1 MSTSGAM
8 DPKEKFLKK
17 DRIIKGIA
25 DQESVKISVIKTT
38 DVIKEA
44 QNRHKLSPAVAVMLG
59 RTMTGTMLIAAQL
72 KGEERIKVTVQND
85 GPLGNIYA
93 EANSVGEM
101 RGYVSRPQTYIDWTK
116 VSDITEVIGDGTLK
130 VEKVIYNEAKPIS
143 GVVALADKTITG
155 DFVHYLGQSEQVKS
169 MLALDV
175 QIDEDGMVSE
185 AGGILVQALPGA
197 DESLLKGIHDLIKN
211 FPPLGNQ
218 FAEGAYIDDIMNMVL
233 LPAQPKELDR
243 YPVHFFCRCNKDR
256 FVDALAL
263 LSVDDLETMNSEDQ
277 EVICHFCN
285 EKYVIEKE
293 TVQKLFMKA
302 KTKLN

>member
-1 MSTSGAM
+1 MSTSGEM
-8 DPKEKFLKK
+8 DPKEKFFNK

-44 QNRHKLSPAVAVMLG
+44 QERHQLSPAAAVMLG
-59 RTMTGTMLIAAQL
+59 RTMTGAMLISAQL

-101 RGYVSRPQTYIDWTK
+101 RGYVARPQTYIDWTQ
-116 VSDITEVIGDGTLK
+116 VSDITEIIGDGTLK
-130 VEKVIYNEAKPIS
+130 VEKILYNEAQPLS
-143 GVVALADKTITG
+143 GVVSLTDKTITG
-155 DFVHYLGQSEQVKS
+155 DFVHYLEQSEQVKS
-169 MLALDV
+169 MMVLDV
-175 QIDEDGMVSE
+175 QIDEEGVVSE

-197 DESLLKGIHDLIKN
+197 DESLLKGIHDQIKN

-218 FAEGAYIDDIMNMVL
+218 FADGAYIDDIMNMVL

-243 YPVHFFCRCNKDR
+243 YPVDFYCRCNKDR

-263 LSVDDLETMNSEDQ
+263 LGVDDLERMNSEDQ
-277 EVICHFCN
+277 EVVCHYCN

-293 TVQKLFMKA
+293 TIQKLFNQA